1 MEMLCVCKECGRIID
16 REFIYCPWCGEA
28 RLNIR
33 ERNSME
39 AVFDRLIESQNQCRD
54 KQVETLKDRLDEL
67 DRELSTLALSVEMH
81 R

>member
-1 MEMLCVCKECGRIID
+1 
-16 REFIYCPWCGEA
+16 
-28 RLNIR
+28 
-33 ERNSME
+33 ME